1 MVMASRRYTAAVTKN
16 QMKTLLLLFGIQ
28 LSPADTG
35 AAVAAHFSS
44 TLLTRGS
51 PSVLETI

>member
-1 MVMASRRYTAAVTKN
+1 MVMVFRRYTAAVTKN

-35 AAVAAHFSS
+35 AAVAAHFP
-44 TLLTRGS
+44 THF
-51 PSVLETI
+51 